1 LFIKKGAII
10 IELKWIKNF
19 GKKLKNERRS
29 WGMSRGR
36 LARLSYLDRETI
48 EEIENGKNLNPDFY
62 DMLNIC
68 TALDSS
74 VYFYL
79 EKDGREKNGK
89 RKKQ

>member
-1 LFIKKGAII
+1 M
-10 IELKWIKNF
+10 ELKWIKNF
-19 GKKLKNERRS
+19 GKKLKSERLS
-29 WGMSRGR
+29 WGMSRGK
-36 LARLSYLDRETI
+36 LARLSHLDRESI

-79 EKDGREKNGK
+79 EKDSREKNGK
-89 RKKQ
+89 RKK